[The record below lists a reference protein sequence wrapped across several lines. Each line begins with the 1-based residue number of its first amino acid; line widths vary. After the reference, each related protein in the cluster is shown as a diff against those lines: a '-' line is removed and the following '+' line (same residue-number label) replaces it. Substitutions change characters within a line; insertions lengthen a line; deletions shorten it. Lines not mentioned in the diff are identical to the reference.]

1 MGYVVYM
8 HRCKENGKIYIGKTN
23 DIKRRWRSNGIEYK
37 PGKGEENNRPFWNAI
52 KKYGWSCFE
61 HIILEKGLTDEE
73 ASEKEKYYIRLYDA
87 RNKAKGYNVA
97 KGGNGG
103 LIYKEHP
110 KGMKGKHHSE
120 EKKVQQRE
128 LMKRLNAEGKCGAN
142 WKNGHPKG
150 MSGKH
155 HSEEFKAKLR
165 AIKPEKHPSAR
176 KTVVEYLDGTKEQYG
191 CLKYC
196 SESLKVSESTLI
208 TIIKSNKPYK
218 ISRNCRSNLEN
229 LKRIEGARIYYI

>member
-1 MGYVVYM
+1 MDYVVYM

-23 DIKRRWRSNGIEYK
+23 DIKRRWRSKGIEYK

-73 ASEKEKYYIRLYDA
+73 ASEKEKYYIQLYDA

-103 LIYKEHP
+103 LIYKKHP

-120 EKKVQQRE
+120 EKKAQQRE

-150 MSGKH
+150 MLGKH

-176 KTVVEYLDGTKEQYG
+176 KIVVEYLDGTKEQYG

-196 SESLKVSESTLI
+196 SEALKVSESTLI

-229 LKRIEGARIYYI
+229 LKRIEGARIYYL